1 MGRLP
6 KEALVIDVIAVGSL
20 CHPNYLHGSLV
31 LLELQRNERG
41 ELCWASIIPNS
52 EEKLHLLKQFI
63 DMRITC
69 SLETILE
76 KLPGVIYIGA
86 AYSGM
91 LYDESHLANVTRN
104 LL

>member
-1 MGRLP
+1 MIEL
-6 KEALVIDVIAVGSL
+6 IAVGSL
-20 CHPNYLHGSLV
+20 DRERGSLIM
-31 LLELQRNERG
+31 LELQRNKSG
-41 ELCWASIIPNS
+41 ELCWESVIPNS

-63 DMRITC
+63 AMRTTC